1 MSMKLKCTVMLF
13 LAAGLIFGGP
23 AAAKTYNIGVL
34 ISLARPAMTADQKG
48 FAKAL
53 KEAGLEADYDRQDAQ
68 GDAAGAEA
76 IAEKFVADKV
86 DLVHAV
92 GLVAAQAAA
101 KIIKQVPVVYSSVRD
116 PVGAGIVPSMAAA
129 GGNIT
134 GVSNAW
140 PIARQVEEFHQI
152 LPAAKTWGAIYST
165 TNPFTAPA
173 IEKIRETMQQKGL
186 ELTAVLVK
194 TYDEIGAAAESLVGK
209 VDAFFIPADHMVAK
223 EFGTIGSVCDKNKI
237 PLFSGFPTQ
246 VTRGAAVT
254 MGVDPFQVG
263 YSAGH
268 KAIQIL
274 KEGKQAGEIPSSG
287 SEHLIIYV
295 SLKNAK
301 RQGLQIPE
309 KFIKT
314 ADRVFK

>member
-13 LAAGLIFGGP
+13 LAAGLIFSGP
-23 AAAKTYNIGVL
+23 AAAKTYTIGVS
-34 ISLARPAMTADQKG
+34 ISQTRPAMTAAQKG

-53 KEAGLEADYDRQDAQ
+53 AEAGLAANYDRQDAQ

-76 IAEKFVADKV
+76 IAEKFAADKV

-92 GLVAAQAAA
+92 GLVSAQAAA
-101 KIIKQVPVVYSSVRD
+101 KRVKQVPVVYSSVRD

-140 PIARQVEEFHQI
+140 PIAEQVAQFHQI
-152 LPAAKTWGAIYST
+152 LPTAKKWGTIYST
-165 TNPFTAPA
+165 TDPFMAPA
-173 IEKIRETMQQKGL
+173 IDKMRETMQQKGL
-186 ELTAVLVK
+186 ELTAVIVQ
-194 TYDEIGAAAESLVGK
+194 TYDEIDDAAESLVGK

-223 EFGTIGSVCDKNKI
+223 EFGSIGSVCAENKI

-246 VTRGAAVT
+246 ITRGAAVA
-254 MGVDPFQVG
+254 MGVDAFQVG
-263 YSAGH
+263 YSAGR
-268 KAIQIL
+268 KAVRIL
-274 KEGKQAGEIPSSG
+274 KEGKQAGELPSSG
-287 SEHLIIYV
+287 SEHLIMYI

-301 RQGLQIPE
+301 KQGLQIPE
-309 KFIKT
+309 KFIQA